1 MSQAEKMIELAK
13 QQIGNGAKKYREWF
27 YGYNAVDVAWCAI
40 FVSWLFS
47 QCKIPMIKTDGAGC
61 FAREGNGTYGT
72 WYESEYSDSGTT
84 PKIGDIV
91 TFVWNYAGR
100 YYNHDKYYSD
110 HVGIVYAVDSNNI
123 YTIEGNAG
131 ASNDTSTVKYKS
143 YSRTSGAINGYFRP
157 NYDTAEKEEKQE
169 VSKMNN
175 LQKGDTGDSIIAYKT
190 LLNQAYIYHII
201 NTKVDNTNGFGEGTH
216 KATLEFQK
224 LYKLEE
230 DGIAGAKTITALRD
244 AVTNKVMVS
253 MQGHNALIDD
263 LTKKLNEMKV

>member
-1 MSQAEKMIELAK
+1 MTDVEKIINLAK
-13 QQIGNGAKKYREWF
+13 QQIENGASKYRVWF
-27 YGYNAVDVAWCAI
+27 YGYNATDVAWCAI
-40 FVSWLFS
+40 FISWLFS
-47 QCKIPMIKTDGAGC
+47 QAGINMVKTDGAGC

-72 WYESEYSDSGTT
+72 WYESEFSDSSTT

-100 YYNHDKYYSD
+100 YYQNDKYYSD
-110 HVGIVYAVDSNNI
+110 HVGIVYAVDNNNI

-169 VSKMNN
+169 VRKMNN
-175 LQKGDTGDSIIAYKT
+175 LQKGDIGDSVLAYKT
-190 LLNQAYIYHII
+190 LLAQAYTFRLI
-201 NTKVDNTNGFGEGTH
+201 NTKVDNTNGFGSGTH

-230 DGIAGAKTITALRD
+230 DGIAGVKTITALKE
-244 AVTNKVMVS
+244 AVNNKIETAMK
-253 MQGHNALIDD
+253 GHNALIDD
-263 LTKKLNEMKV
+263 LAKKLNEMKV